1 MTPSQYISKSLLGA
15 LGVFAYISLLV
26 AGMAS
31 ADSIFGNKPELIAP
45 YIIPVFMLM
54 LFVISATVTGLLV
67 LYKPITLY
75 LEGMKKEAFTLLL
88 STVGWLVLFLAIVG
102 AYMISL

>member
-1 MTPSQYISKSLLGA
+1 MTTSQYISKSLLSA

-26 AGMAS
+26 AGMAN
-31 ADSIFGNKPELIAP
+31 AENIFGADLERTAP
-45 YIIPVFMLM
+45 FIIPIFML
-54 LFVISATVTGLLV
+54 LVFVISATITGLLV

-75 LEGMKKEAFTLLL
+75 VDGMKKEAFTLLL
-88 STVGWLVLFLAIVG
+88 STIGWLVVFLALVG

>member
-1 MTPSQYISKSLLGA
+1 MKTSQYIIKSLLAG
-15 LGVFAYISLLV
+15 LGVFAYISLFVLFISS
-26 AGMAS
+26 AEGMFG
-31 ADSIFGNKPELIAP
+31 ADLERTAP
-45 YIIPVFMLM
+45 YIIPVFMLT

-75 LEGMKKEAFTLLL
+75 MEGMKKEAFTLLL
-88 STVGWLVLFLAIVG
+88 CTIGWLVVLLLITG